1 MLQED
6 GVRKRPRS
14 VSPTPGNQATS
25 PFPRNVQDNS
35 LGARLRDP
43 LLRNGALNELMKLT
57 VKHDKNYS
65 LNGDSTL
72 DGLAAVFF
80 EVIEWRPLEESDSPV
95 FHSQRAWTCHPTKES
110 AAFSQFCKRK
120 LSKGNLSPEKRKY
133 LDSVVVIIRN
143 LSFVAANLRLL
154 AYSPRIMQ
162 ILVGSLYESANS
174 KNCGGDD
181 FGTNS
186 STSGLLALS
195 ALNTLVNLAP
205 YLDVTGQKMLC
216 DKLFYSVATSEEA
229 PVVPSAETFGQAANG
244 AWGFGSLWLA
254 KRFDTKEDIVHD
266 ISPKLL
272 RLLTQE
278 HIVAVWS
285 IFPALAEVLT
295 DSTAS
300 RLVIMTAV
308 ELLQEFINHARVGVV
323 GSVEDQEGASEIPN
337 ARAILVHVPSKTLE
351 RLTGLLHIPRLG
363 PDALEYVDPLHNI
376 VPRVTTLKLLMGYDA
391 TVDTDVR
398 DRALDVL
405 VPLMELDS
413 PRMAIRLGTESSS
426 RSNNCLFDAIFPILS
441 TKVGRNEAPLLA
453 TQLLRELSKAQENRG
468 GFLYIQE
475 RLLELASKDARV
487 AQLVFNHLQ
496 ACWKDDMPL

>member
-6 GVRKRPRS
+6 GGRKRPRS
-14 VSPTPGNQATS
+14 VSPTPGNQSKPQNPLHAY
-25 PFPRNVQDNS
+25 DNS
-35 LGARLRDP
+35 LAARLRDP
-43 LLRNGALNELMKLT
+43 LLRNGALNELMQLT
-57 VKHDKNYS
+57 SKHDKNFS
-65 LNGDSTL
+65 LSGDSAL
-72 DGLAAVFF
+72 DALAGMFF
-80 EVIEWRPLEESDSPV
+80 DVIEWKPVEESEPPA
-95 FHSQRAWTCHPTKES
+95 FHSQRAWTSHPTKEC
-110 AAFSQFCKRK
+110 AAFAEFCKRK
-120 LSKGNLSPEKRKY
+120 LSNGNLSQEKKKY
-133 LDSVVVIIRN
+133 LDSVLVIIRN

-162 ILVGSLYESANS
+162 VLVGSLYESSNS
-174 KNCGGDD
+174 KNYGGDD
-181 FGTNS
+181 FGTSS

-195 ALNTLVNLAP
+195 ALNVLVNLAP

-216 DKLFYSVATSEEA
+216 DKLFYSAGASEEA
-229 PVVPSAETFGQAANG
+229 PLVPSPGTFGQAANG

-254 KRFDTKEDIVHD
+254 KRLDTKEDIVQD

-278 HIVAVWS
+278 HIVCVWS
-285 IFPALAEVLT
+285 IFPALAQVLA

-300 RLVIMTAV
+300 RLVVMTTV

-337 ARAILVHVPSKTLE
+337 ARAILVHIPGEALE
-351 RLTGLLHIPRLG
+351 RLTSLLYTPRLG
-363 PDALEYVDPLHNI
+363 PDALEYVDPVHNI

-391 TVDTDVR
+391 TVDADVR

-426 RSNNCLFDAIFPILS
+426 KPYNRLFDAIFPILS
-441 TKVGRNEAPLLA
+441 SKVGRNEAPLLA
-453 TQLLRELSKAQENRG
+453 SQLLRELSKAEENRD
-468 GFLYIQE
+468 GFLYLQE

-496 ACWKDDMPL
+496 TCWNDDLLV

>member
-1 MLQED
+1 
-6 GVRKRPRS
+6 
-14 VSPTPGNQATS
+14 
-25 PFPRNVQDNS
+25 
-35 LGARLRDP
+35 
-43 LLRNGALNELMKLT
+43 
-57 VKHDKNYS
+57 VKHDKIYS

-72 DGLAAVFF
+72 DGLVEVFF
-80 EVIEWRPLEESDSPV
+80 DVIEWTPLEESDPPI
-95 FHSQRAWTCHPTKES
+95 FHSQRAWTSHPTKDS
-110 AAFSQFCKRK
+110 AAFAHFCKRK
-120 LSKGNLSPEKRKY
+120 LTMGNLSPEKKRH
-133 LDSVVVIIRN
+133 LDSVIVIIRN

-162 ILVGSLYESANS
+162 ILVGSLYEKCNS

-181 FGTNS
+181 FGASS

-195 ALNTLVNLAP
+195 ALNALVNLAP

-216 DKLFYSVATSEEA
+216 DKLFYSVGTSEEA
-229 PVVPSAETFGQAANG
+229 PVVPSPEIFGQAANG

-254 KRFDTKEDIVHD
+254 KRFDAKEDIVQD

-272 RLLTQE
+272 RLLTQK
-278 HIVAVWS
+278 HIVAIWS
-285 IFPALAEVLT
+285 IFPALAEVLA

-300 RLVIMTAV
+300 RSVVMTAV

-323 GSVEDQEGASEIPN
+323 GSVEDQEGASGIPN
-337 ARAILVHVPSKTLE
+337 ARAILAHIPGKALE
-351 RLTGLLHIPRLG
+351 RLIGLLYIPRLG

-376 VPRVTTLKLLMGYDA
+376 VPRVTTLKLLMGYDT

-413 PRMAIRLGTESSS
+413 PRMATRLGTETSS

-441 TKVGRNEAPLLA
+441 SKGGRNEAPLLA

-496 ACWKDDMPL
+496 PCWTDNLLVHSD